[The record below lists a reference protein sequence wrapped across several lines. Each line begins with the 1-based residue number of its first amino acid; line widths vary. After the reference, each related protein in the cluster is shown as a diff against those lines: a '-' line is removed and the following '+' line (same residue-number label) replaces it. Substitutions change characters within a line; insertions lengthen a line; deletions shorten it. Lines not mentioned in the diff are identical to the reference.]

1 MKKILKM
8 IIMFCLIIIL
18 IGVIFFVIDFNK
30 IIKNEKP
37 IFCIPYKEAN
47 DGGTIIYL
55 GLGYKV
61 IDYNIKGYD
70 EIEIGNLFIKY
81 DDSKLIDV
89 QDKIAKEN
97 KDIVIIKNSE
107 FFESNASVENIKLI
121 DDFIEKTANR
131 RKILEEIS
139 LEIHEYYTKETYNI
153 IKVIYTPGILNNIE
167 NEDRIICVSGEGD
180 EFYKEQFGYYTV
192 IIKVSQEVIR
202 I

>member
-61 IDYNIKGYD
+61 I
-70 EIEIGNLFIKY
+70 E
-81 DDSKLIDV
+81 
-89 QDKIAKEN
+89 
-97 KDIVIIKNSE
+97 
-107 FFESNASVENIKLI
+107 
-121 DDFIEKTANR
+121 
-131 RKILEEIS
+131 
-139 LEIHEYYTKETYNI
+139 
-153 IKVIYTPGILNNIE
+153 
-167 NEDRIICVSGEGD
+167 
-180 EFYKEQFGYYTV
+180 
-192 IIKVSQEVIR
+192 
-202 I
+202 